1 MKKTYFAA
9 VFTAKM
15 LGRHKKL
22 KKTQKTAGYRT
33 FGT

>member
-22 KKTQKTAGYRT
+22 KKTQKTA
-33 FGT
+33 